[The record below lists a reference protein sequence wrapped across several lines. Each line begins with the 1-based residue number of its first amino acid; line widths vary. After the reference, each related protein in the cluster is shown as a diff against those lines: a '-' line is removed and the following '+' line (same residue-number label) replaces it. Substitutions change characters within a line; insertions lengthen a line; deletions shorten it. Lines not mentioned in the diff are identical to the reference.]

1 MFKKVLLSI
10 IFVFNLII
18 SSAMLPSYARILI
31 CPHCKGEKAVLSLM
45 SGNTCRGHQWWDFK
59 EEYPML
65 PHVSLVQKCP
75 HCGKY
80 FMTNS
85 AKSHE
90 GKEYSFELGHL
101 SHAEMRQALAQFEG
115 KLSGQE
121 RTNLLFEYVW
131 AYNDAFQRENTEMAT
146 PCAEELKEFQGVIR
160 ELVSALGPTSDRLAL
175 AELLRE
181 ARFFDEAMAIV
192 EKEGEQENPL
202 MQKLSEIIKE
212 KSLKKDSTVGI
223 IPSI

>member
-1 MFKKVLLSI
+1 
-10 IFVFNLII
+10 
-18 SSAMLPSYARILI
+18 
-31 CPHCKGEKAVLSLM
+31 M
-45 SGNTCRGHQWWDFK
+45 SGNTCSGHQWWDFK

-85 AKSHE
+85 ARSKR

-131 AYNDAFQRENTEMAT
+131 AYNDAFQRENTERAT
-146 PCAEELKEFQGVIR
+146 PNAEELEEFQEVIR
-160 ELVSALGPTSDRLAL
+160 ELVSALESTSNKLSL

-181 ARFFDEAMAIV
+181 ARFFDEALAIV
-192 EKEGEQENPL
+192 EKEGKQEDHL
-202 MQKLSEIIKE
+202 LQELSKIIKE
-212 KSLKKDSTVGI
+212 KSLRKDSTVGI

>member
-1 MFKKVLLSI
+1 
-10 IFVFNLII
+10 
-18 SSAMLPSYARILI
+18 
-31 CPHCKGEKAVLSLM
+31 M

-160 ELVSALGPTSDRLAL
+160 ELVSALAPTADRLAL

-181 ARFFDEAMAIV
+181 ARLRGRTRESPHAKALRDNKGEIP
-192 EKEGEQENPL
+192 KEGQHRGDHPQHL
-202 MQKLSEIIKE
+202 KHYAKL
-212 KSLKKDSTVGI
+212 
-223 IPSI
+223 P